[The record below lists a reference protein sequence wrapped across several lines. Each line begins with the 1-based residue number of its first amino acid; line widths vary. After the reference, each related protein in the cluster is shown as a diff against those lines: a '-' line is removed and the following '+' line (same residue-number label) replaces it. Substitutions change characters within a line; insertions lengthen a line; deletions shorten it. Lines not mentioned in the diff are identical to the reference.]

1 MRILAWLLS
10 LGMLVGAAGLVL
22 ALLLF
27 KGLTSDLPDV
37 SQLQNYNP
45 PIVSRVHAGDGRLMA
60 EFAAERR
67 VFVPISRIP
76 QRVIDAFL
84 AAEDKNFYS
93 HPGVDF
99 VGIARAIV
107 NNLKT
112 GSMQGASTITQ
123 QVAKNFLIGNERSY
137 ERKVREA
144 ALAFRMEDVYSKD
157 EILEL
162 YLNEIF
168 LGMRAYGVASAALAY
183 FNKTLDELTIAEA
196 AYLAALPKAP
206 NDYHPVRNKDR
217 ALARRNWVLDRM
229 LEDNRITKEERD
241 AALAQPI
248 EMLPRSQDEFY
259 RGGDYFTEEV
269 RRDLVARYGEKA
281 VLEGGLLVR
290 ATLDPR
296 LQDIATTALRRGL
309 IEYDRRHGWRGPVA
323 RVGRGMDMQTALK
336 ITPIPAGGEIWQ
348 LAGVTDVSANS
359 ASILLA
365 DATRSTIP
373 LDELKW
379 ARSRK
384 PGQGLGPAIGK
395 ASDALSVGDIILVE
409 KLADGKAYTLRQI
422 PAVQG
427 GLVAMDANTG
437 RVLAMVGGFS
447 PRMSSFNRATQAQ
460 RQPGSSFKPFV
471 YMAAL
476 ESGFTPSTLV
486 LDAPISLPQGP
497 GLPMWTPGNYTNDY
511 LGPTTLR
518 VGMEKSRNVMT
529 VRLAQ
534 QVGINKVAE
543 VAESFGVVDRL
554 QRNLSMSLGAGET
567 TVMRMVTAYAQM
579 VNGGRK
585 LSPTMIDSIQD
596 KDGRI
601 IYRHDA
607 RSCAECSNILWRENL
622 AVPSLPDPRAQIID
636 PRTAYQMVH
645 ILEGVIERGTGTRV
659 KGLPWPLAGK
669 TGTTND
675 ARDAWFVG
683 FSSDMAVGLYLGFD
697 QPRTLGDHETGG
709 VAAAPVFRE
718 FMEGALAGTPPVPF
732 RVPSGLRLVRVN
744 AASGR
749 LAEPGDPKAI
759 WEAFKPG
766 TEPHPGQVE
775 QTIDPALQWGM
786 DNLPEVIQMPG
797 ASGAVVQGNAAS
809 EEAVTP
815 MPSLPSGQDQ
825 PPATSTPAQ
834 QQAPA
839 DLTQQPDQ
847 GLPSYLPEPQSPQNS
862 LEGIY

>member
-1 MRILAWLLS
+1 MRLLAWILS
-10 LGMLVGAAGLVL
+10 LAMLGGVIGLCL
-22 ALLLF
+22 AMLLY
-27 KGLTSDLPDV
+27 KGLINDLPAV
-37 SQLQNYNP
+37 TQLQNYNP
-45 PIVSRVHAGDGRLMA
+45 PVVSRVHAGDGRLMA

-67 VFVPISRIP
+67 VFVPIERMP

-84 AAEDKNFYS
+84 SAEDKNFYT

-99 VGIARAIV
+99 AGIIRAVI
-107 NNLKT
+107 NNFKT

-137 ERKVREA
+137 IRKVREA
-144 ALAFRMEDVYSKD
+144 ELSFRIEAAYTKD

-206 NDYHPVRNKDR
+206 NDYHPIRDKER
-217 ALARRNWVLDRM
+217 AIGRRNWVIDRM
-229 LEDNRITKEERD
+229 FENAKISTAERE
-241 AALAQPI
+241 AAKAEPI
-248 EMLPRSQDEFY
+248 EMRPRSQDEFY

-269 RRDLVARYGEKA
+269 RRELVARYTEKG

-296 LQDIATTALRRGL
+296 LQDMATRALRNGL
-309 IEYDRRHGWRGPVA
+309 ISYDRRHGWRGPIA
-323 RVGRGMDMQTALK
+323 RVTRGEDLRTTLAATAM
-336 ITPIPAGGEIWQ
+336 PPGGEMWQ
-348 LAGVTDVSANS
+348 LAGVTDVGANS
-359 ASILLA
+359 ASIILA
-365 DATRSTIP
+365 DNIRASIA
-373 LDELKW
+373 LEELKW
-379 ARSRK
+379 ARTWRPRQS
-384 PGQGLGPAIGK
+384 LGPAVTK
-395 ASDALSVGDIILVE
+395 ASDVLSVGDIILVE
-409 KLADGKAYTLRQI
+409 KLEGENKYGLRQV

-447 PRMSSFNRATQAQ
+447 PRMSDFNRATQAQ

-471 YMAAL
+471 YLAAL
-476 ESGFTPSTLV
+476 ESGFTPSSLV

-497 GLPMWTPGNYTNDY
+497 GLPMWTPGNYSHDY

-534 QVGINKVAE
+534 AVGIDRVGNIAE
-543 VAESFGVVDRL
+543 AFGVMNRM

-567 TVMRMVTAYAQM
+567 TVMRMVTAYAEM
-579 VNGGRK
+579 VNGARRIT
-585 LSPTMIDSIQD
+585 PTMIDSIQD

-601 IYRHDA
+601 IYRHDT
-607 RSCAECSNILWRENL
+607 RPCANCTNIMWRQNL
-622 AVPSLPDPRAQIID
+622 PVPAVPDTRPQIID
-636 PRTAYQMVH
+636 PRSAYQMVH

-659 KGLPWPLAGK
+659 RGLPWPLAGK

-675 ARDAWFVG
+675 GRDAWFVG
-683 FSSDMAVGLYLGFD
+683 MSSDMAVGLYLGFD
-697 QPRTLGDHETGG
+697 QPAPLGDHETGG

-718 FMEGALAGTPPVPF
+718 FMSNALEGTPPVPF
-732 RVPSGLRLVRVN
+732 RVPPGLRLVRVE
-744 AASGR
+744 AATGR
-749 LAEPGDPKAI
+749 LAQPGDAKAI

-766 TEPHPGQVE
+766 TEPRPGQSLQAV
-775 QTIDPALQWGM
+775 DPALQWGG
-786 DNLPEVIQMPG
+786 DGLPSVIQMPNGTAPQG
-797 ASGAVVQGNAAS
+797 AGVGN
-809 EEAVTP
+809 V
-815 MPSLPSGQDQ
+815 
-825 PPATSTPAQ
+825 PP
-834 QQAPA
+834 QAPTGEA
-839 DLTQQPDQ
+839 M
-847 GLPSYLPEPQSPQNS
+847 PSYLPPPGSGDG
-862 LEGIY
+862 LDGVY